1 MAPTSISVS
10 VSTDK
15 ASYSRNQS
23 VTITATVNSSGL
35 PVSGASVNFTLT
47 KADGSLVSGSAT
59 TASNGAAVYKYR
71 VKPKA
76 PVGTYQVN
84 ANASLSGISGSA
96 TTSFVVQ

>member
-1 MAPTSISVS
+1 M
-10 VSTDK
+10 
-15 ASYSRNQS
+15 
-23 VTITATVNSSGL
+23 NSSGL

-59 TASNGAAVYKYR
+59 TGSNGTAVYKYR